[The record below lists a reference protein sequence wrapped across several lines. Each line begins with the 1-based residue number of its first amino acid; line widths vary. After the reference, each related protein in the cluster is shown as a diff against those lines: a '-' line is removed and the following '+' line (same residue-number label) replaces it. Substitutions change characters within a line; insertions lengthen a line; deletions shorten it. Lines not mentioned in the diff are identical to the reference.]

1 MDGAVN
7 HGYCRFLVE
16 IASSADTWMAMET
29 QITLSFAQLFES
41 SFVDQVFSNI
51 DISIKSKKDYLY
63 RIERFQQFI
72 SKAGTFDRNSL
83 LEFKRHLSLDSSIA
97 VTTKNKYLIVAKIF
111 CQQLYRLGVLKM
123 DITTGVKSF
132 RLNSGFKVNGF
143 TDAEIEAIVA
153 KLSQLDDIRLKT
165 ILTLKLFSGLRDIE
179 ITRLTVEGINIKES
193 MILVHGKGRD
203 SAEALPI
210 VPQVS
215 KMLSNYLTVTGKKS
229 GYLFESR
236 KRKGSGLTTKTV
248 WSLVRQFLNDLGI
261 DRNPHQ
267 CRAFFCTE
275 LVKRMDNL
283 FDVIMYTRHRSIQTL
298 QFYANQIGKEKTIA
312 KYRTTFV
319 DLLLE

>member
-1 MDGAVN
+1 MGNLVAILSGPDTSPVMD
-7 HGYCRFLVE
+7 
-16 IASSADTWMAMET
+16 S

-41 SFVDQVFSNI
+41 SFIDQVFSNI
-51 DISIKSKKDYLY
+51 DISIKSKADYLY
-63 RIERFQQFI
+63 RIERFQRFI
-72 SKAGTFDRNSL
+72 SKSGTFDRNTL

-111 CQQLYRLGVLKM
+111 CQQLYRLGVLKV

-143 TDAEIEAIVA
+143 TDAEIQSIVL
-153 KLSQLDDIRLKT
+153 KLAQLDDIRLKT

-210 VPQVS
+210 VSQVS
-215 KMLSNYLTVTGKKS
+215 EMLSNYLEVTGRKS
-229 GYLFESR
+229 GFLFESR
-236 KRKGSGLTTKTV
+236 KRKGTGLTTKTV
-248 WSLVRQFLNDLGI
+248 WLLVRQFLNELGI

-267 CRAFFCTE
+267 CRAYFTTS
-275 LVKRMDNL
+275 LVQKMGNL
-283 FDVIMYTRHRSIQTL
+283 FDVCCYTRHRSIATL
-298 QFYANQIGKEKTIA
+298 QSYYNQINRNKTIA
-312 KYRTTFV
+312 TYQQVFNGV
-319 DLLLE
+319 VLS